1 VPKIAER
8 RAMPRD
14 LQAVFTRLR
23 AVLQKHAA
31 GASVSADTN
40 ARYCLEGDVGP
51 ATLQAWG
58 GRIRRKQIP
67 VAWVEV
73 GKTAVSFHIMALGDS
88 SLHAGMSDALRARM
102 QGKTCFNFVT
112 ENEAL
117 FAELDGVTTRALT
130 VFRKAGFVS

>member
-1 VPKIAER
+1 
-8 RAMPRD
+8 MPRD

-31 GASVSADTN
+31 GASVSADT
-40 ARYCLEGDVGP
+40 
-51 ATLQAWG
+51 
-58 GRIRRKQIP
+58 
-67 VAWVEV
+67 
-73 GKTAVSFHIMALGDS
+73 TAVSFHIMALGDS